1 MPIHVT
7 GGMRCAGIDGW
18 NGGSIAPTVRL
29 WPVRMGDGDA
39 GVGVAT
45 PIGTGGD
52 AGPREVTQVRDR
64 LRRDQEASHIPV
76 GRRPAE
82 LVRCVTVRSWAV
94 DAPAQWL
101 SIAAAVDRYCDKKR
115 SFEAK
120 PWAR

>member
-1 MPIHVT
+1 M
-7 GGMRCAGIDGW
+7 GAG
-18 NGGSIAPTVRL
+18 
-29 WPVRMGDGDA
+29 GDGRL
-39 GVGVAT
+39 G
-45 PIGTGGD
+45 
-52 AGPREVTQVRDR
+52 EVPQVRDGV
-64 LRRDQEASHIPV
+64 RRDQEASHIPV

-94 DAPAQWL
+94 DAPAQRL